1 MAAQLFT
8 RYNRINLPIILGIF
22 LLSGL
27 GCYFWIDHILIADV
41 DESLSEQ
48 AQKIDQYID
57 ANNAFPKPEMT
68 DEWEF
73 SYRKTNTQTLTARFE
88 TTEQYDAE
96 DKTDIQYRKIIYS
109 HSLGNNNYLI
119 IISKS
124 LETVGGLSRSIA
136 MTTIIALLSAIFVT
150 LLLSHFVLKKLWMPF
165 YQTLDLLKV
174 FKLSKRQE
182 ITLKE
187 TGTTEF
193 DFMNKQLSEL
203 IGSAEKDYI
212 LLKEFTEN
220 ASHEMQTPVSII
232 RSKLDV
238 IVQGENLSPIQS
250 EAIGS
255 IYQAVRRLTNLG
267 QSLLLLAKIE
277 NNQFMDKRIFDLEV
291 RLKDKII
298 QLEELWMEK
307 DIRINQEISSS
318 MISANPDLIDIL
330 LNNVLS
336 NASRHNSQG
345 GDLDIFLST
354 GKLVVSN
361 SGTGERIDPNRIFS
375 RFYKQKQHSQSNGL
389 GLAIIKQICDQSG
402 IVIDYDFTD
411 QKHVF
416 TFKW

>member
-8 RYNRINLPIILGIF
+8 RYNRIKLPIILGIF

-255 IYQAVRRLTNLG
+255 I
-267 QSLLLLAKIE
+267 
-277 NNQFMDKRIFDLEV
+277 
-291 RLKDKII
+291 
-298 QLEELWMEK
+298 
-307 DIRINQEISSS
+307 
-318 MISANPDLIDIL
+318 
-330 LNNVLS
+330 
-336 NASRHNSQG
+336 
-345 GDLDIFLST
+345 
-354 GKLVVSN
+354 
-361 SGTGERIDPNRIFS
+361 
-375 RFYKQKQHSQSNGL
+375 
-389 GLAIIKQICDQSG
+389 
-402 IVIDYDFTD
+402 
-411 QKHVF
+411 
-416 TFKW
+416 